1 MTATVILGP
10 EYDDALRAALLAVLR
25 SMGAKFEPVE
35 WAVAGSQEVV
45 TRIATVSGKKLK
57 LESETYVGL
66 SLSGD
71 VNMIEAI
78 ASSVRDRMTA
88 SGN

>member
-1 MTATVILGP
+1 MTKTVILGS
-10 EYDDALRAALLAVLR
+10 EHDEALHGALLAVLR
-25 SMGAKFEPVE
+25 SLGAKLAPGD

-45 TRIATVSGKKLK
+45 TQTATVAGKTLK

-71 VNMIEAI
+71 AVLVEAI

-88 SGN
+88 FRN